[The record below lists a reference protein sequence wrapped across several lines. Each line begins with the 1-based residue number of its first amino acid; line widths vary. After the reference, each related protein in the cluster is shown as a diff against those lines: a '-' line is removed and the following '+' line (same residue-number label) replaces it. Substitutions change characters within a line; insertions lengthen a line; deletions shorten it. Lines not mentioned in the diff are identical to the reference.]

1 MQMRSADAGEAKRTN
16 SKKKEKTQLKKATL
30 KGAKNRHAKTCK
42 KTTNQTRGQLDKHDF
57 GKKLKTWAKS
67 KKKEKKKQ
75 IRPGTSWTNMIS
87 GKSCKSLGKCK
98 KKRKKTNKTKAKK
111 KRKNNN
117 AKKKRT
123 KSKSDQ

>member
-1 MQMRSADAGEAKRTN
+1 MQKR
-16 SKKKEKTQLKKATL
+16 A
-30 KGAKNRHAKTCK
+30 K

-57 GKKLKTWAKS
+57 GKKLKNLG
-67 KKKEKKKQ
+67 KKQKEREKKQ

-87 GKSCKSLGKCK
+87 GKSCKSLGKCT
-98 KKRKKTNKTKAKK
+98 KKRKKQDKGKK
-111 KRKNNN
+111 KRQNNN